1 MYQSFHHD
9 YSVRNAVRYTMGN
22 TQTMEETKPATLKCS
37 ASLLLLPRGQKQRG
51 QKAVGLGE
59 GEASTLEVSC
69 FHNSEAS
76 GCPVKDLANMKGS
89 RIIKGQT
96 QELLPQPGLADA
108 V

>member
-1 MYQSFHHD
+1 
-9 YSVRNAVRYTMGN
+9 
-22 TQTMEETKPATLKCS
+22 MEETKPAALKYS

-59 GEASTLEVSC
+59 GEVSTLEVSC

-89 RIIKGQT
+89 SRIIKGQT